1 MIKETTFREDLFY
14 RLSVLNIV
22 MPPLRERKEDIP
34 VLANRFLKEYA
45 RRMGKRILGLDREV
59 MTQFLDYHWPGN
71 VRELRNVIE
80 AAVVMARK
88 DHLTREDLILTDF
101 HRPLEVR
108 SLGVPSSQT
117 TILREHERDLIVDA
131 LKQCGWVQKDAA
143 KMLGI
148 SGRVINYKIKRL
160 GIAIPKR
167 RAIDQSLKGPG

>member
-1 MIKETTFREDLFY
+1 
-14 RLSVLNIV
+14 
-22 MPPLRERKEDIP
+22 
-34 VLANRFLKEYA
+34 
-45 RRMGKRILGLDREV
+45 
-59 MTQFLDYHWPGN
+59 
-71 VRELRNVIE
+71 
-80 AAVVMARK
+80 
-88 DHLTREDLILTDF
+88 
-101 HRPLEVR
+101 LEVR

-167 RAIDQSLKGPG
+167 RAIDQSLKGPGSEKPGFDWVAT